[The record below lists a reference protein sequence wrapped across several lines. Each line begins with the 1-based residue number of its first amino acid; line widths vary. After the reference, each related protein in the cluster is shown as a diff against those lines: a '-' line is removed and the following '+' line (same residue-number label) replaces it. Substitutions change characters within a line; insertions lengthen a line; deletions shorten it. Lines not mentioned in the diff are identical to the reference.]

1 MNTPRYS
8 TEPPMTR
15 SGLIM
20 ALYGGL
26 ALTAILISAGRDD
39 VDIYRIA
46 GTSTTTRLLLS
57 PLIGLAVGAAVIVLS
72 RLAHRYAWGRQLHRD
87 FRHLLGPL
95 TTREIFILALAS
107 SVGEELLF
115 RGALQPW
122 IGLLPQAIIFAALH
136 VGPGTRYLPWT
147 VSALV
152 MGVVF
157 GFMYR
162 LTGDLGGPIVAHFTI
177 NFINLRFI
185 ARTDIPDDQP
195 PSAPRPGEREAK
207 ATEPEAEPAAGA

>member
-1 MNTPRYS
+1 MNSPRYS

-26 ALTAILISAGRDD
+26 ALVAVLISAGRDD

-57 PLIGLAVGAAVIVLS
+57 PLIGLAVGALVVVLT
-72 RLAHRYAWGRQLHRD
+72 RLAHRWAWGRQLHRD

-122 IGLLPQAIIFAALH
+122 IGLVPQAIIFAALH

-147 VSALV
+147 ISALV
-152 MGVVF
+152 MGIVF
-157 GFMYR
+157 GIMYR

-177 NFINLRFI
+177 NFVNLRFI
-185 ARTDIPDDQP
+185 ARTDIPDDAP
-195 PSAPRPGEREAK
+195 PPAPREAN
-207 ATEPEAEPAAGA
+207 AAETEAEPATGA